1 MSGTTTVTPG
11 AAPSAASDFAAAS
24 EYTALQRTVIIVS
37 CMLGFALD
45 LYDVLI
51 MPFLMPAI
59 QRGLGLTLTE
69 VASVTSFTLVG
80 SVIGSVVFGWIGDRL
95 GRRAAL
101 QLALGLFAC
110 GSIASA
116 FAWNYPELAGL
127 RLLTGV
133 GLGGEW
139 GAGMVLFNEVWNPKS
154 RGLGSAF
161 IQGSAVV
168 ASASASIV
176 GIWVVR
182 AFPPDI
188 GWRVG
193 YLTGGMPILLMIAI
207 RFMMPES
214 RAWLRFDAERKT
226 GALPPAQTGR
236 NPLLGIFA
244 PGLRRITIVALF
256 WLAAYMF
263 AYYAVI
269 VFIPTL
275 MLRSL
280 ATPPGVVRSA
290 ALVVSV
296 AGGLGYIVMGAL
308 NDRFGRRIGALL
320 PSLMWLVFLLG
331 LAAWGDQRYASSLV
345 AWPLFWLYIAFGL
358 GNTSLGVVG
367 TWLAELYPIAVR
379 ATAVSTIYM
388 AGRAVGSFA
397 PVIVPEVAAA
407 TGGGLAHGMLVALPA
422 AVLFLVLTCLL
433 PETAGRGGRRVT
445 SERARRR
452 E

>member
-1 MSGTTTVTPG
+1 MSSVTTLPTG
-11 AAPSAASDFAAAS
+11 AIAPTDAG
-24 EYTALQRTVIIVS
+24 YTAVQRGVIIVS

-59 QRGLGLTLTE
+59 QRSLGLTLTE
-69 VASVTSFTLVG
+69 VASITSLTLLG
-80 SVIGSVVFGWIGDRL
+80 SVIGGAGFGWVGDRM
-95 GRRAAL
+95 GRRTAL
-101 QLALGLFAC
+101 QLTLGLFAI

-116 FAWNYPELAGL
+116 FAWSYGSLAGL
-127 RLLTGV
+127 RLLTGI

-139 GAGMVLFNEVWNPKS
+139 GAGMVLFNEAWNPKR

-168 ASASASIV
+168 ASASASVV
-176 GIWVVR
+176 GIWAVGSF
-182 AFPPDI
+182 APHL

-193 YLTGGMPILLMIAI
+193 FLTGGAPIVLMIAI
-207 RFMMPES
+207 RVLMPES
-214 RAWLRFDAERKT
+214 RAWLAFDAQRKA
-226 GALPPAQTGR
+226 GLLPPGRAGR
-236 NPLLGIFA
+236 NPLLGLFA
-244 PGLRRITIVALF
+244 PGLRRITLVALP
-256 WLAAYMF
+256 WMAAYMF

-269 VFIPTL
+269 VFVPTL

-296 AGGLGYIVMGAL
+296 TGGVGYILMGAL
-308 NDRFGRRIGALL
+308 NDRFGRRLGALL
-320 PSLMWLVFLLG
+320 PSVMWLVCLGG
-331 LAAWGDQRYASSLV
+331 LAVWGTERYAGSLG

-367 TWLAELYPIAVR
+367 TWLSELYPIAVR
-379 ATAVSTIYM
+379 STAVSTIYM
-388 AGRAVGSFA
+388 AGRAVGSMA
-397 PVIVPEVAAA
+397 PIVVPQIAAA
-407 TGGGLAHGMLVALPA
+407 HGGNLVDGMLVALPA

-433 PETAGRGGRRVT
+433 PETAGRRLGPGRREPAV
-445 SERARRR
+445 A
-452 E
+452 

>member
-1 MSGTTTVTPG
+1 MSGVT
-11 AAPSAASDFAAAS
+11 AAASSARQPEAPDSATAS
-24 EYTALQRTVIIVS
+24 EYTVLQRTVIIAS

-59 QRGLGLTLTE
+59 QRALGVTLAE
-69 VASVTSFTLVG
+69 AASITSLTLVG
-80 SVIGSVVFGWIGDRL
+80 SVIGSVVFGGIGDRL
-95 GRRAAL
+95 GRRTAL
-101 QLALGLFAC
+101 QLTLGLFAC

-116 FAWNYPELAGL
+116 FAWNYPSLVGL
-127 RLLTGV
+127 RLLTGI

-139 GAGMVLFNEVWNPKS
+139 GAGMVLFNEVWNPKR

-182 AFPPDI
+182 GFAPDI

-214 RAWLRFDAERKT
+214 RAWLRFDAQRRA
-226 GALPPAQTGR
+226 GSLPPAKAGR
-236 NPLLGIFA
+236 NPLCGIFA
-244 PGLRRITIVALF
+244 PGLRRITVVALF

-263 AYYAVI
+263 TYYAVI

-280 ATPPGVVRSA
+280 ATPPEVVRSA

-296 AGGLGYIVMGAL
+296 VGGFGYIAMGAL
-308 NDRFGRRIGALL
+308 NDRFGRRTGALL
-320 PSLMWLVFLLG
+320 PSVMWLVFLLG
-331 LAAWGDQRYASSLV
+331 LSAWGNQRYAGSLA

-367 TWLAELYPIAVR
+367 TWLSELYPIAVR
-379 ATAVSTIYM
+379 STAVSTIYM
-388 AGRAVGSFA
+388 VGRAMGSLA
-397 PVIVPEVAAA
+397 PIVVPQVAVA
-407 TGGGLAHGMLVALPA
+407 TGGLARGMLVALPT
-422 AVLFLVLTCLL
+422 AVMFFVLTCLL
-433 PETAGRGGRRVT
+433 PETVGRGRQRMA
-445 SERARRR
+445 SDRARRR